1 MKKTNRFLLF
11 LTSCL
16 SGCGQM
22 YQGYMKRGI
31 SLLLLFFAIF
41 VVMTF
46 LSLTP
51 LAFLLPVVWAYAF
64 FDSYNLRARLEDGA
78 APEDAYLFGLSEM
91 DQRQM
96 RALLGRRHSLIGW
109 VLVALGA
116 YMLYDTVLDQLGWL
130 WNSWLYSLLRYDVP
144 RLAVTVLV
152 IALGGWF
159 IRGPKARRE
168 DDIPAFVPPARPEAA
183 PSASKGGEPA
193 SERPEAE
200 EPGAQTAP
208 AAETEVPYDR
218 DSQ

>member
-1 MKKTNRFLLF
+1 MNVKRGFLLF
-11 LTSCL
+11 VTSCL

-22 YQGYMKRGI
+22 YQGYLKRGI
-31 SLLLLFFAIF
+31 SLLLLFFALLAAAG
-41 VVMTF
+41 F
-46 LSLTP
+46 LSLAP
-51 LAFLLPVVWAYAF
+51 IAFFLPVVWAYAF
-64 FDSYNLRARLEDGA
+64 FDSYNLRNRLA
-78 APEDAYLFGLSEM
+78 AGETPEDAYLFGLSEM

-109 VLVALGA
+109 VLVALGV

-152 IALGGWF
+152 IALGVWF

-168 DDIPAFVPPARPEAA
+168 DDIPAFVPPARPEA
-183 PSASKGGEPA
+183 EQT
-193 SERPEAE
+193 ETE

-218 DSQ
+218 DRQ